1 MEIQTEEQLDP
12 QEELKRMQALYAT
25 FAQNAIG
32 SQVLADLKRRFHYH
46 STTVKTDVIDANEL
60 AYAEGQRSVV
70 LFLIQMGEIGK
81 LADK

>member
-1 MEIQTEEQLDP
+1 MEIEDTENLDP
-12 QEELKRMQALYAT
+12 QEELKRMHALYAT
-25 FAQNAIG
+25 FSQNAIG
-32 SQVLADLKRRFHYH
+32 SQVLEDLKKRFHYH
-46 STTVKTDVIDANEL
+46 STTVRTDVIDVNEL